1 MVVSLGRWWRC
12 VTCWRVVTL
21 VLVALPQVLYAD
33 FPELP
38 HSDAG
43 TDHSEAT
50 VVVSETVAGADYPQ
64 ARPLLEQL
72 LVFVAESGLVMLI
85 PAVVFALPRRHV
97 RRGTRWAAVI
107 LAVLGTVDGYLGMK
121 ALEHN
126 DTAGW
131 DLLLPSPFYLLAAGA
146 LVLSQRQHRP
156 EAPETA
162 NSAPTK

>member
-21 VLVALPQVLYAD
+21 VLVAFPRVLYAH

-38 HSDAG
+38 DSDAEA
-43 TDHSEAT
+43 DHSEAT
-50 VVVSETVAGADYPQ
+50 VVVSETVVGVSSPTT
-64 ARPLLEQL
+64 PLLEQL
-72 LVFVAESGLVMLI
+72 LVFVTESGLVVLL
-85 PAVVFALPRRHV
+85 PAVVFALPRRQV
-97 RRGTRWAAVI
+97 RRRTRWAAGI

-131 DLLLPSPFYLLAAGA
+131 DLLIPSPFYLLAAGA

-156 EAPETA
+156 EASEPAT
-162 NSAPTK
+162 S

>member
-1 MVVSLGRWWRC
+1 MMVSLERWWRC
-12 VTCWRVVTL
+12 VTWWRVAAL
-21 VLVALPQVLYAD
+21 ALVALPRVLYAH

-38 HSDAG
+38 DSDAG
-43 TDHSEAT
+43 ADHSEAA
-50 VVVSETVAGADYPQ
+50 VVVSETVVGMGYLP

-72 LVFVAESGLVMLI
+72 LVFVTESGLVVLL

-97 RRGTRWAAVI
+97 RRGTRWAAGI

-131 DLLLPSPFYLLAAGA
+131 DLLIPSPFYLLAAGA

-156 EAPETA
+156 EASEPAT
-162 NSAPTK
+162 S